1 MQTIAPKNAT
11 KMQKLQKNMQKMQ
24 KNTQKMQKIKKN
36 TKCKA
41 ANQKKLKK

>member
-24 KNTQKMQKIKKN
+24 KKHTKN
-36 TKCKA
+36 AK
-41 ANQKKLKK
+41 NQKKIQNAKLQTKKN

>member
-24 KNTQKMQKIKKN
+24 KNTQKMQKIKKIQN
-36 TKCKA
+36 AKLQTKK
-41 ANQKKLKK
+41 N